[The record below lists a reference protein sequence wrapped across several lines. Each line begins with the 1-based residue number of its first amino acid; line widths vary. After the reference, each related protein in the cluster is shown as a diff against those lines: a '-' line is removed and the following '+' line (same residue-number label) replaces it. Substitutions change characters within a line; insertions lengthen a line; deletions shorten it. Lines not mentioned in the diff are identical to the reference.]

1 MRALTVDRVV
11 STRVRRGSP
20 NDCEELRRCR
30 YRGRPW
36 RMTRASALL
45 AALAAS
51 RRPALAGLGRR
62 LDLVAAD
69 GDRGV
74 RTGRRRAGHVEA
86 FQAAVGEFEADRG
99 EDAVAVLAQGAGEPD
114 ERAEP
119 GS

>member
-45 AALAAS
+45 AALAAMAGAAPARAHTTVTINGDQVRQALVPALVCCGRFVGVGAHLGAS
-51 RRPALAGLGRR
+51 RR
-62 LDLVAAD
+62 
-69 GDRGV
+69 
-74 RTGRRRAGHVEA
+74 TG
-86 FQAAVGEFEADRG
+86 
-99 EDAVAVLAQGAGEPD
+99 P
-114 ERAEP
+114 
-119 GS
+119 